1 MTDNKDWTGGR
12 DMNYEKI
19 YIGDTVRLNG
29 IDYMVSYYKDSYAII
44 LTSKNETSKNET
56 RLFSFTEDYLYLKLK
71 NR

>member
-44 LTSKNETSKNET
+44 LTSKNET